1 MLTRRNMETR
11 ECQDTGDGVSAFL
24 SACTVVCRGG
34 KTLALPPRQE
44 RDEADGEGAGKDANV
59 YGSFKVSVKVGAP
72 LSGVQL

>member
-1 MLTRRNMETR
+1 MV
-11 ECQDTGDGVSAFL
+11 CQPFCQPARWFVEEGKRWLCLRDRQ
-24 SACTVVCRGG
+24 RGN
-34 KTLALPPRQE
+34 E